1 MPEIE
6 TVILELEPNQALALA
21 QFAKRV
27 GWSEMRSC
35 AVDDQEAY
43 EIRAALA
50 VLATALADA
59 GYAPR

>member
-6 TVILELEPNQALALA
+6 NVILELEPNQALALA

-27 GWSEMRSC
+27 GWQEIRTC
-35 AVDDQEAY
+35 AADDNEAY

-50 VLATALADA
+50 ALGKALAGA